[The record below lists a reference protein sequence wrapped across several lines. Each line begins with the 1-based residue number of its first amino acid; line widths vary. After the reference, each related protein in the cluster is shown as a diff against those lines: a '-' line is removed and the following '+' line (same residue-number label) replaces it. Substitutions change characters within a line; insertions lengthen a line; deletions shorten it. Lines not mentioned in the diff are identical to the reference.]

1 MGATRELSGMDWDEG
16 FEKDFAASLP
26 GTGEGDGGGKDNPIF
41 VLARELKARKE
52 EKARLDEE
60 LKGVKAEIERL
71 DYKLSEAMAGA
82 ECEKFSYSGST
93 FYLTSRLF
101 ASPKAGMKDALISA
115 LRDNGYGDIVSET
128 VNANTLASFCKEQM
142 GGADV
147 LPEWLSDVV
156 TTFDKVSVG
165 IRKGK

>member
-1 MGATRELSGMDWDEG
+1 MDGNKDLSGMDWDEG
-16 FEKDFAASLP
+16 FEKDFATVL
-26 GTGEGDGGGKDNPIF
+26 DGGEANGKENLIF
-41 VLARELKARKE
+41 VLARDLKAKKE
-52 EKARLDEE
+52 EKSQLDER
-60 LKGVKAEIERL
+60 LKEVKAEIESL
-71 DYKLSEAMAGA
+71 DYKLSEAMADS

-101 ASPKAGMKDALISA
+101 ASPKAGMKDALITA

-142 GGADV
+142 GEAEE

-156 TTFDKVSVG
+156 STFDKVSVG